1 MLYDDILAF
10 SVNFESKELG
20 NQAPLEDIRAIKS

>member
-10 SVNFESKELG
+10 SVNFESKELD